1 METLGSDLSVQT
13 NLLSMISISLFCR
26 YSYDNMDDW
35 EKLNETSLAEK
46 IILTILTI
54 LLMQM
59 SFT

>member
-1 METLGSDLSVQT
+1 METLGSDLSVQK